1 MLNFQITIYLKSKVS
16 KAEGR
21 ADSAEDNCIILSES
35 NAELNEELSFL
46 RSRLESLEGSL
57 QREEEVKMAT
67 VEDIGKQAKVF
78 KKLVTQLAVE
88 RERLKQQ
95 VKIKIEKFYLR

>member
-1 MLNFQITIYLKSKVS
+1 M
-16 KAEGR
+16 
-21 ADSAEDNCIILSES
+21 
-35 NAELNEELSFL
+35 

-67 VEDIGKQAKVF
+67 VEDIGKQAKFF

-88 RERLKQQ
+88 RERLKQK
-95 VKIKIEKFYLR
+95 VILFEMK

>member
-1 MLNFQITIYLKSKVS
+1 MFYHLDKISVSFSFFRLIYLLLYYL
-16 KAEGR
+16 
-21 ADSAEDNCIILSES
+21 LSES